1 MTIQPFKLERYYTL
15 YEFTADYLLCSS
27 DCEAMSIREL
37 LALEEGAGEKML
49 DLGLGYTETKGAPE
63 LRRDIATIYKEIS
76 PEDLLVCSGAQEPIF
91 LFSQAMLKAGDEVI
105 VQSPCYQSLQSVP
118 ESLGCG
124 IKEWKVRYKGHTP
137 TFDIEELEQMISS
150 DTKIIYLNTPHNPTG
165 FHFTESEQSAIVA
178 LARKNN
184 IIIFCDEVYRE
195 LERELEYRIPA
206 IADVYENGVSLGVMS
221 KTYGLPGLRIGW
233 LATKNQSIL
242 DKIAILKEY
251 TTICNSGPSEFLAGV
266 GLRNRQAI
274 IDRNLQIVEN
284 NLPLLDVF
292 FNKYKNL
299 FSWHKPVAGPI
310 GFVKMN
316 FDEPDGRFAERV
328 LKEKKVLLLPGDIYD
343 YNGFFRIGFCRK
355 NMPEALAKFEEFIAE
370 HLV

>member
-15 YEFTADYLLCSS
+15 HEFTAEYLLCSS
-27 DCEAMSIREL
+27 DCEAMSIKDL
-37 LALEEGAGEKML
+37 LALEEGSAERFQ
-49 DLGLGYTETKGAPE
+49 DLWLGYTETKGAPE

-76 PEDLLVCSGAQEPIF
+76 AEDLLVCSGAQEPIF

-118 ESLGCG
+118 ESLGC
-124 IKEWKVRYKGHTP
+124 KVVEWKVRYKGSTP
-137 TFDIEELEQMISS
+137 TFDIGELEEMISS
-150 DTKIIYLNTPHNPTG
+150 QTKVIYLNTPHNPTG
-165 FHFTESEQSAIVA
+165 FHFTASEQLAIVA

-195 LERELEYRIPA
+195 LEYQPQYKIPA
-206 IADVYENGVSLGVMS
+206 IGDVYENGVSLGVMS

-266 GLRNRQAI
+266 GLRNREAI
-274 IDRNLQIVEN
+274 IARNLQIVEQ
-284 NLPLLDVF
+284 NLPLLDTF
-292 FNKYKNL
+292 FDKYSDL

-310 GFVKMN
+310 AFVKMN
-316 FDEPDGRFAERV
+316 FEEHDGVFAQRV

-343 YNGFFRIGFCRK
+343 YNGFFRIGFCRN
-355 NMPEALAKFEEFIAE
+355 NMPAALAKFEEFVVE
-370 HLV
+370 DLV